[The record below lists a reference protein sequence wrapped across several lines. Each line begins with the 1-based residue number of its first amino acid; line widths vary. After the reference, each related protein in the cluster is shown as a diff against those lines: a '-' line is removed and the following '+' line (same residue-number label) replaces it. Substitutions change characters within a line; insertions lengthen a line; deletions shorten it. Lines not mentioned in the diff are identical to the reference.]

1 MSEQNVALEISVI
14 EASLSMLND
23 NEKIHIAK
31 KQNIKSRIAK
41 IKQTPK
47 AKKIDFISEYQDLRN
62 KFSPLFSK
70 DERPEILFRPH
81 QSGIINPI
89 KNYKTFPKL
98 QLSPLLCNLKYA
110 DFEKTALALYADDI
124 TSSCIVNPNQ
134 VKNIPEIYQLIKN
147 AKSIQKNKFYYIYD
161 MDEFKQIR
169 AKVFKNFKKIAPNFQ
184 AQCQSFYL
192 QNKKKNKAEISL
204 TPYQRYCLVNN
215 PKYIFDASKPDI
227 RHDVEMTDLQVN
239 QTLQLFYQQKNNYEN
254 AISQLILHP
263 KGKNKLS

>member
-1 MSEQNVALEISVI
+1 MSEQNAAFEISVI

-23 NEKIHIAK
+23 NEKIHIVR
-31 KQNIKSRIAK
+31 KQNIKSRIGK
-41 IKQTPK
+41 IKQMPK
-47 AKKIDFISEYQDLRN
+47 AKKINFIAEYQDLRN
-62 KFSPLFSK
+62 KFSSFFSK
-70 DERPEILFRPH
+70 DETPEILFRPH

-89 KNYKTFPKL
+89 KNYKTFPEL
-98 QLSPLLCNLKYA
+98 QISPLLCNLKYA

-169 AKVFKNFKKIAPNFQ
+169 SKVFKNFKKIAPNFQ

-192 QNKKKNKAEISL
+192 QNKNMQEAEISL

-215 PKYIFDASKPDI
+215 PKYIFDASKPDV
-227 RHDVEMTDLQVN
+227 RHDVEMTDLQIN
-239 QTLQLFYQQKNNYEN
+239 QTLQLFRSEQNNFKEN
-254 AISQLILHP
+254 LISQLS
-263 KGKNKLS
+263 KAQKRQ